1 MRQQLCFCCRALLR
15 HSQGY
20 AILKN
25 RILFSDRILRVGS
38 LRQLTLGSF
47 ILALVPLIAL
57 LWQSQ
62 SDLAKVSRMTSSETR
77 FVVTVVGYMQELDGA
92 SIDLERTLRQYAI
105 IQNATVA
112 DLTDNALEQFAS
124 AQRDLC
130 ALIDNTENCDQL
142 IKQIEQLRNFRTI
155 NDQLLLNA
163 YLASL
168 SNGVVA
174 MRKDVDQAIQTR
186 LAVQQEDMTDMQAK
200 QAWSTAMLVSISL
213 LLILLGSQLIVKPV
227 KKLKQI
233 IQILAHQRGELPPL
247 STKAPFELI
256 GVERDLH
263 WLSERLQQLEHI
275 RTALLRHAAH
285 ELKTPLASIKEG
297 CSLLSENV
305 VGELNPQQAEVLS
318 LLSSSTQRL
327 NTLVEKLL
335 DYNLLLQQAE
345 PKFTRTNPAD
355 LVRDCVEDYALA
367 LQDREVSVDVKI
379 DTISVDEELYR
390 RILDNLVSNAVAH
403 GAVGRPIS
411 VNIYEKNGNAI
422 LDVANRGK
430 KIPPEKVVKLFEP
443 FTRGDD
449 PRNDNVIGTGL
460 GLSIVSDCARLMYGD
475 VAVVDVDYADVCFRV
490 SIPQKEK
497 R

>member
-1 MRQQLCFCCRALLR
+1 M
-15 HSQGY
+15 
-20 AILKN
+20 
-25 RILFSDRILRVGS
+25 
-38 LRQLTLGSF
+38 
-47 ILALVPLIAL
+47 
-57 LWQSQ
+57 
-62 SDLAKVSRMTSSETR
+62 
-77 FVVTVVGYMQELDGA
+77 
-92 SIDLERTLRQYAI
+92 
-105 IQNATVA
+105 
-112 DLTDNALEQFAS
+112 
-124 AQRDLC
+124 
-130 ALIDNTENCDQL
+130 
-142 IKQIEQLRNFRTI
+142 
-155 NDQLLLNA
+155 
-163 YLASL
+163 
-168 SNGVVA
+168 
-174 MRKDVDQAIQTR
+174 
-186 LAVQQEDMTDMQAK
+186 
-200 QAWSTAMLVSISL
+200 
-213 LLILLGSQLIVKPV
+213 
-227 KKLKQI
+227 
-233 IQILAHQRGELPPL
+233 
-247 STKAPFELI
+247 STKAPYELI

-263 WLSERLQQLEHI
+263 WLAERLQQLEHI

-305 VGELNPQQAEVLS
+305 VGELNPQQVEVLS

-345 PKFTRTNPAD
+345 PKFTDINPQD
-355 LVRDCVEDYALA
+355 PVRDCIEDYALA
-367 LQDREVSVDVKI
+367 LQDREVTVDVTVE
-379 DTISVDEELYR
+379 TISVDEELYR

-411 VNIYEKNGNAI
+411 VRIYQQEEVAV

-430 KIPPEKVVKLFEP
+430 KIPPEKVGKLFEP

-460 GLSIVSDCARLMYGD
+460 GLSIVSDCARLMHGD

>member
-1 MRQQLCFCCRALLR
+1 MGC
-15 HSQGY
+15 

-25 RILFSDRILRVGS
+25 RILFSDRIVLVGS

-47 ILALVPLIAL
+47 FLALVPLITL

-62 SDLAKVSRMTSSETR
+62 SDLAKVGRMTTVETR
-77 FVVTVVGYMQELDGA
+77 YVVSLVGHLQSLDGA
-92 SIDLERTLRQYAI
+92 AIDLERTLRQYVI

-112 DLTDNALEQFAS
+112 DLTDNAISQFAS
-124 AQRDLC
+124 AKTALC
-130 ALIDNTENCDQL
+130 STLSVSENCEL
-142 IKQIEQLRNFRTI
+142 LEKQIEQLRNFRTI
-155 NDQLLLNA
+155 NDKLLLNA

-168 SNGVVA
+168 SNAVQA
-174 MRKDVDQAIQTR
+174 MRSDVENAIQGR
-186 LAVQQEDMTDMQAK
+186 LGEQQDDMASMQAK
-200 QAWSTAMLVSISL
+200 QAWSTAILVSISL
-213 LLILLGSQLIVKPV
+213 LLILLGSQLIVNPV
-227 KKLKQI
+227 RKVKQI

-247 STKAPFELI
+247 STRAPHELI

-263 WLSERLQQLEHI
+263 WLAERLEQLEHI

-305 VGELNPQQAEVLS
+305 VGELNPQQIEVLS
-318 LLSSSTQRL
+318 LLTSSTQRL

-335 DYNLLLQQAE
+335 DYNLLLQQAQ
-345 PKFTRTNPAD
+345 PSFTEVDPEE
-355 LVRDCVEDYALA
+355 LVRDCIEDYALA
-367 LQDREVSVDVKI
+367 LQDREVSVDVQTDSI
-379 DTISVDEELYR
+379 VVDVELYR

-403 GAVGRPIS
+403 GAIGRPIS
-411 VNIYEKNGNAI
+411 VKIYMRDDIAI

-430 KIPPEKVVKLFEP
+430 KIPEEQVSKLFEP

-460 GLSIVSDCARLMYGD
+460 GLSIVSDCARLMHGE
-475 VAVVDVDYADVCFRV
+475 VAVVEVEGADVCFRV
-490 SIPQKEK
+490 SIPQKE
-497 R
+497 RY